1 MKKII
6 IDNRIGNIYEAVQ
19 YVANVL
25 KTDEKEVEEVP
36 ISLTTYT
43 VVSTQK
49 RIVVESQKNKNSI
62 RFIVWEDR
70 YER

>member
-6 IDNRIGNIYEAVQ
+6 IDNRIGNIHEAVR
-19 YVANVL
+19 YVADVL

-43 VVSTQK
+43 VVSMQK
-49 RIVVESQKNKNSI
+49 RIVVESHKNKNSI

>member
-43 VVSTQK
+43 VSMQK
-49 RIVVESQKNKNSI
+49 RIVVESHKNKDSI
-62 RFIVWEDR
+62 RFIVWEDKK
-70 YER
+70 

>member
-19 YVANVL
+19 YVADVL
-25 KTDEKEVEEVP
+25 KTDEKEVEEMP

-43 VVSTQK
+43 VGSIKK
-49 RIVVESQKNKNSI
+49 RIVVESHKNKNSI
-62 RFIVWEDR
+62 RFIVWE
-70 YER
+70 EKI

>member
-19 YVANVL
+19 YVADVL

-36 ISLTTYT
+36 ISLTTY
-43 VVSTQK
+43 SIPTQK
-49 RIVVESQKNKNSI
+49 RIVVESHKNKDSI
-62 RFIVWEDR
+62 RFIVWEDKI
-70 YER
+70 

>member
-6 IDNRIGNIYEAVQ
+6 IDNRIGSIYEAVQ
-19 YVANVL
+19 YVAAVL
-25 KTDEKEVEEVP
+25 KTDEKEVEKVP

-43 VVSTQK
+43 VVSMQK
-49 RIVVESQKNKNSI
+49 RIVVESHKNKDSI

>member
-19 YVANVL
+19 YVAGVL

-36 ISLTTYT
+36 IFLTTYT
-43 VVSTQK
+43 VSMQK
-49 RIVVESQKNKNSI
+49 RIVVESHKNKDSI
-62 RFIVWEDR
+62 RFIVWEDKI
-70 YER
+70 